1 VNDLKN
7 ENKNEKK
14 SKRLKGDTDYMMWFI
29 IVLILSIAL
38 IGFFLFIGYNEIK
51 VFLERG
57 LTK

>member
-1 VNDLKN
+1 MKN